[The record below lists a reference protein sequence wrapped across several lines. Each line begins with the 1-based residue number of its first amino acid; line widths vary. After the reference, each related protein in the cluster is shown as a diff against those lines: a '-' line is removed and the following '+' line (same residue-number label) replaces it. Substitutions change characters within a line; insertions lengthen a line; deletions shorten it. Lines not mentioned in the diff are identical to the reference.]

1 MDLERQLK
9 ELRWCTL
16 CPSCCV
22 LRGTAQSYL
31 LAEKWQQPS
40 EQELGLKGQNKES
53 SFRGGLKLVKT
64 CKCEMFTTFML
75 SCFSR
80 SCDVPEISACVS
92 YLSDL
97 EENSSLS
104 QPSAAIFQNT
114 CFLLDLVNDKI
125 KVIMQL
131 WLLVILSRY
140 IENHLQIHIQPSV
153 DRNFLFCNPGQI

>member
-9 ELRWCTL
+9 ELRWSTL

-31 LAEKWQQPS
+31 LAEKWQPS

-53 SFRGGLKLVKT
+53 SCRGESKLVKT

-97 EENSSLS
+97 GKNLTLS
-104 QPSAAIFQNT
+104 KPSAAIFWDTHVFPRFSSHLHGKRKFESKLNYLQIYNS
-114 CFLLDLVNDKI
+114 
-125 KVIMQL
+125 
-131 WLLVILSRY
+131 LSR
-140 IENHLQIHIQPSV
+140 ISNI
-153 DRNFLFCNPGQI
+153 FLALWIDTQSQTISNYG

>member
-1 MDLERQLK
+1 MDLEHQLK
-9 ELRWCTL
+9 ELRWRTL
-16 CPSCCV
+16 CPSRCV

-31 LAEKWQQPS
+31 LAEKWQPS

-53 SFRGGLKLVKT
+53 SCRGESKLVKT

-114 CFLLDLVNDKI
+114 CFLLHLVNDKM

-131 WLLVILSRY
+131 WQTLEQRLMLAIR
-140 IENHLQIHIQPSV
+140 
-153 DRNFLFCNPGQI
+153 PGWK